1 LDQAPTLVATHRSS
15 YVPTMFAQPGKQ
27 ILEVRPEYSDLRNP
41 EDHVPLVRHLQ
52 KAASPEASDLK
63 ATGPKISDQGPRFND
78 WQRRFDYLYVLFTR
92 PDDPAPFPNLE
103 LLVQGQHFRL
113 YRLPH

>member
-1 LDQAPTLVATHRSS
+1 V
-15 YVPTMFAQPGKQ
+15 FAQPGKQ
-27 ILEVRPEYSDLRNP
+27 ILEVRPEYSDLRNQ
-41 EDHVPLVRHLQ
+41 EDQVPLVRHLQ
-52 KAASPEASDLK
+52 KRLNPEAND
-63 ATGPKISDQGPRFND
+63 PGPRFND